1 MDTHLQNSIYDPRT
15 FSFSEGFSFSEFL
28 LRNQTAFNY
37 QMISQNLG
45 KIEEVYSSVASPP
58 TTAHQSQIDSPSSGL
73 LASPGSDYCQS
84 MPSHPNPQILDPD
97 MFFNNSIENFGFPE
111 VKMDCTAD
119 MTLLPASTMPIFG
132 TDLDIY
138 TDYDAMSVRSNDYI
152 PAGKVEECPVVDDI
166 AKALEKI
173 NHKNSNLISLVE
185 KVLHDN
191 LPHEREL
198 SFLNTF
204 ERCIVEAVADKKR
217 KNPNKNRDKGKK
229 REEEKQ
235 KFFFK
240 ALLKYTEQ
248 KFFADLTKSKK
259 TKRREL
265 DKNSYY
271 DYYWGDISSKHDIDL
286 SSFYHPGKKVKSTSL
301 GNTTAPPMAENR
313 KPKSI
318 NSIFI
323 DRILMSD
330 KFKEEALY
338 YLDHVFIQENASQRA
353 KKAKKMLEKLREVVT
368 KILKKSSGL
377 SLEDQTR
384 IIIDEIRQYIIFNPK
399 SKLPWSHEELVEAKE
414 FARASLQR
422 SVSYQDY

>member
-1 MDTHLQNSIYDPRT
+1 MDTHLQNPMYDPRA
-15 FSFSEGFSFSEFL
+15 FSFSEGFSFSEFI
-28 LRNQTAFNY
+28 LRNQSAFNY
-37 QMISQNLG
+37 QMLSQNLG

-84 MPSHPNPQILDPD
+84 LPNHPNPQILDPD
-97 MFFNNSIENFGFPE
+97 MFFINSHENFGFPE
-111 VKMDCTAD
+111 VKVDCTTD
-119 MTLLPASTMPIFG
+119 MTSFAASNMPLFG
-132 TDLDIY
+132 SDLVDIY
-138 TDYDAMSVRSNDYI
+138 SDYDVSSDYM
-152 PAGKVEECPVVDDI
+152 ATSKVEECPVVDDI

-173 NHKNSNLISLVE
+173 NQKNTHLIALIE

-191 LPHEREL
+191 IPHEREL

-271 DYYWGDISSKHDIDL
+271 EYYWGDISSKHDIDL
-286 SSFYHPGKKVKSTSL
+286 SSFYHPGKKVKTTSL
-301 GNTTAPPMAENR
+301 GNTTAPSMAENR

-330 KFKEEALY
+330 KFKEEALF

-377 SLEDQTR
+377 SLEDQNR
-384 IIIDEIRQYIIFNPK
+384 IIIEEIRQYIIFNPK

-414 FARASLQR
+414 FARSSLQR